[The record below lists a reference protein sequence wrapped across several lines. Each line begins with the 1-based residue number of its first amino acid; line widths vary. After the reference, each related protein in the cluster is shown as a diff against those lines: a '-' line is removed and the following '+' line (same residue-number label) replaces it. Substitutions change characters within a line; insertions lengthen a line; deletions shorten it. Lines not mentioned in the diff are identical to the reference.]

1 MKRTRMAK
9 LPCALS
15 PAKVEEL
22 VADRLHGMPQLCME
36 KDGCCVVDAQL
47 VVTDFWEGGIA
58 YRATAEIAG
67 RKIDEAFEV
76 LKKAECDFDPSEGKY
91 TMSFR
96 YEMAFNGWPDGEEI
110 ERKAR
115 KLVKRIAKFYRKEVH
130 GGFCG
135 ERNVALDALK
145 DRVESIDLIKE
156 LVGSQRCDGCPD
168 FEPKPPETGQTDNR
182 VTGEEIDALMEA
194 AEFSDYKLHGNTT
207 VVTAK
212 FPNGW
217 TMTEQSACIDH
228 ANYDHEIGM
237 GICKE
242 RMRNALW
249 MLEGYRKVCE
259 NAKEAGNGGE

>member
-1 MKRTRMAK
+1 MGKTKMAK

-15 PAKVEEL
+15 PANVAEL
-22 VADRLHGMPQLCME
+22 VADRLHGMPRLRIE
-36 KDGCCVVDAQL
+36 EDGCCVVDAQL
-47 VVTDFWEGGIA
+47 VVTGFWEGGIT

-67 RKIDEAFEV
+67 RKIDEAFEA
-76 LKKAECDFDPSEGKY
+76 LKKAECGFDPSEGKY
-91 TMSFR
+91 AMSFQ
-96 YEMAFNGWPDGEEI
+96 YEMAFNGWPDDEEI

-115 KLVKRIAKFYRKEVH
+115 RLVKRIAKFYRKEVH

-135 ERNVALDALK
+135 ERNAALDALK
-145 DRVESIDLIKE
+145 DRVESIDLIRE
-156 LVGSQRCDGCPD
+156 LVGSQRCEGRPD
-168 FEPKPPETGQTDNR
+168 FEPKPLETGQTDNR

-194 AEFSDYKLHGNTT
+194 AEFSDCKLYGNTT

-217 TMTEQSACIDH
+217 TMTEQSACIDP
-228 ANYDHEIGM
+228 ADYDREIGM

-242 RMRNALW
+242 RMRNSLR
-249 MLEGYRKVCE
+249 MLEGYRKACE